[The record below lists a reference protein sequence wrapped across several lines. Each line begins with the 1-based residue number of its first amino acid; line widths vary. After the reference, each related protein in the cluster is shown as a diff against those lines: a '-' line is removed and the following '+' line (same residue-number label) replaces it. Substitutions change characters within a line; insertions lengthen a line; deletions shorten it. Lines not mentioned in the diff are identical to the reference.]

1 MEHARRPIR
10 EYERAHGLPEDGKI
24 GQQLAALSNAEYAC
38 ETEDFELRLRSRPG
52 RERRQSV
59 QEVACIENRA
69 ALLQQLSQQELT
81 LTFTLFHHG
90 CRRGRLPPS
99 RYQRQRNSM
108 KSTHYSTL
116 KPSTDLKHSPF
127 LIKT

>member
-1 MEHARRPIR
+1 MVRIDGVSGNGTRKAIR
-10 EYERAHGLPEDGKI
+10 EYKRVRGLPEDGKI

-38 ETEDFELRLRSRPG
+38 ETEDFELRLRSRSG

-90 CRRGRLPPS
+90 CRRGD
-99 RYQRQRNSM
+99 YRQVDINDNA
-108 KSTHYSTL
+108 TL
-116 KPSTDLKHSPF
+116 
-127 LIKT
+127 